1 MTILV
6 KDALVYMGDGL
17 VKNDVLIK
25 NSLIDAI
32 GTSISANGVDRVF
45 NAQDKFL
52 IPGFVDVHVHLREP
66 GFLIRKRLKA
76 VPQPLQE
83 PVTPQCARCRILIL
97 FPTVLKILRLKRI
110 LLIRM
115 PLSMS
120 TPLRQ
125 SQRAEKAEE
134 NLSILPHLP
143 IRLLAFRMTVRVFK
157 PLIV

>member
-6 KDALVYMGDGL
+6 KDALVYMGDGF

-66 GFLIRKRLKA
+66 GFSYKETIATGRR
-76 VPQPLQE
+76 
-83 PVTPQCARCRILIL
+83 
-97 FPTVLKILRLKRI
+97 
-110 LLIRM
+110 

-143 IRLLAFRMTVRVFK
+143 IRLLAFRMTVREFK
-157 PLIV
+157 LLIV